1 MMIPSQ
7 NLSAAIDRV
16 RGYLMEDR
24 PLNLDEMRELVALF
38 DQFSLHF
45 KNIVKNEQ
53 TTNLLGDWRLVNSW
67 NNAKLTFGTN
77 RNVL

>member
-1 MMIPSQ
+1 MTPSL

-16 RGYLMEDR
+16 RNYLMEDR
-24 PLNLDEMRELVALF
+24 PLNLEEMKELVYLY

-45 KNIVKNEQ
+45 KNICKNEQ
-53 TTNLLGDWRLVNSW
+53 HTNLLKDWRVMNSW

-77 RNVL
+77 RFVI